1 MNLPSIPF
9 DRAADYYDATRGFP
23 PGVETEAVRL
33 FVQAGALSKQ
43 SRVLEIGV
51 GTGRIALPL
60 APSVGVYIGI
70 DLSLPMLLRLREK
83 QTTEPIAVVRGDAT
97 RLPFAS
103 GVFDAAIAVH
113 IFHLIP
119 DWRIALAEAARAL
132 RPGGVLM
139 HGYGQR
145 IGHDGLDEFI
155 EALTETARQRSGIMP
170 RRARSAFL
178 DEAGWQPVGEEL
190 SYSFTSMRAPH
201 DVVEGFRARI
211 WSHTWDMTDEE
222 LEEAADRLQNFIDS
236 HYDEPRQPRPIEQVF
251 RVKAYRPP
259 NA

>member
-1 MNLPSIPF
+1 MNRPSIPF

-23 PGVETEAVRL
+23 PGVETDAVRL
-33 FVQAGALSKQ
+33 FVQAGALNER

-60 APSVGVYIGI
+60 APSVGAYIGI
-70 DLSLPMLLRLREK
+70 DLSEPMLLRLREK
-83 QTTEPIAVVRGDAT
+83 QTTEPVSVVRGDAT

-103 GVFDAAIAVH
+103 RAFDAAVAVH

-119 DWRIALAEAARAL
+119 DWRAALAEAARAL

-155 EALTETARQRSGIMP
+155 DALTETARQRSGIAP

-190 SYSFTSMRAPH
+190 AHTFTSMRAPQ
-201 DVVEGFRARI
+201 DIVEGFRARI
-211 WSHTWDMTDEE
+211 WSHTWDMTDDE
-222 LEEAADRLQNFIDS
+222 LEEAVARLQNFIDS
-236 HYDEPRQPRPIEQVF
+236 HYDEPRAPRPVEQVF
-251 RVKAYRPP
+251 RVRTYRPP
-259 NA
+259 YA